1 MLSWQGLVIM
11 FMFGVFMTIT
21 IGGMVLMYS
30 EWKLER
36 ARKEVDKEI
45 LKKLFGGDDNNGGL

>member
-11 FMFGVFMTIT
+11 FMFGVLMTMT
-21 IGGMVLMYS
+21 IGGMALMYA

-36 ARKEVDKEI
+36 AQKAMDKEI
-45 LKKLFGGDDNNGGL
+45 LKKLFGGDDNDGGL